1 MSDPILTLPYR
12 SDCYQGL
19 LDVQGIVGLDGDDL
33 VFEFEVRDAFL
44 GLLRSRIREVRVP
57 ITQVEAIAMSEG
69 WFHSYVIVRGR
80 KLTTLEA
87 LPGAFT
93 EARLRVKR
101 PDRARAKSLVAA
113 VDMAMT
119 DRQVEK
125 LALPARDAELLS
137 R

>member
-1 MSDPILTLPYR
+1 MGDPIFTVPYR

-19 LDVQGIVGLDGDDL
+19 LDVQGIVGLDGDAV

-44 GLLRSRIREVRVP
+44 ALLRSPIREVRIP
-57 ITQVEAIAMSEG
+57 ISQIETVELVDG
-69 WFHSYVIVRGR
+69 WWSSFIRIRGR
-80 KLTTLEA
+80 KLATLES

-101 PDRARAKSLVAA
+101 LDRPRAKSLVAA

-125 LALPARDAELLS
+125 LALPKGDAELLA